1 MPEDRLQ
8 RLCDRFRGR
17 LRRMLVQ
24 YGVLSTIAIVL
35 VVAGALMFADWYF
48 RFSPDMRRL
57 SLLTLVAVTGICAYF
72 CLYRPLRSRW
82 TDEEVLLYMDRVL
95 GGDDALTAFRDLSHP
110 EGMREWDTERGKEMV
125 RASVRE
131 LEQKVGRAHP
141 GRLLRRGPVRRWW
154 GLAGFVVAAYVAA
167 CIGLRDPASGE
178 PYPWIGARRILFPS
192 AVIFWPQNTHILVR
206 EPEAGWR
213 VPVGEPL
220 VVRAQ
225 IDGVVPRHVDIV
237 YRSESSDLWLT
248 ERMALNPA
256 EAEAEFSFSE
266 MTESLTFYCI
276 GGDDREKRTYRVTV
290 AERPIITAIR
300 ATYVYPR
307 YTRLPTTIRRS
318 GQLAGPEGTRVTLDF
333 TASIDLS
340 EATVQVHLDGEEP
353 GRPVAVDTLDG
364 SRFSHSLTL
373 TRSGTCAVH
382 LVDTEGLTNAR
393 LERYEVRVAP
403 DNPPEI
409 TLEKPL
415 RDLILTARGKVRV
428 EFKAEDD
435 YNLTELQVLIAP
447 EGGRGEP
454 LSEERIT
461 GPFWDRST
469 TLHPVGDGDFDLD
482 FLRVKDKGIFKK
494 WNIDQGAE
502 LELWVRAVDCNPTR
516 PGITET
522 PRVRLSVLHPTDF
535 MSEVLLKTKM
545 LMTDARVGWFHAAGA
560 FHDGTAWV
568 ASPEKRELLK
578 NIVEQQQTAE
588 RAASALALRFPEML
602 DHMTRN
608 RMSDVFMSKRLA
620 DIGSLIAELE
630 ESLPAIGGTIAE
642 ARPKS
647 LADAAP
653 PKRRARMVAAV
664 RSVLPAQNRAAWK
677 MRLLYN
683 RLADWV
689 ALQSVLLKT
698 RRMEELQVE
707 VNRATRE
714 LVRKTLG
721 REARELDETE
731 VREMKEVA
739 NQQETVYEMAVAV
752 EKALARLVQQADQD
766 GRKKIFDA
774 LGRALLELRDNRVQ
788 DKLKRASL
796 VIADARGDIV
806 RDDQLQVLR
815 TLTLV
820 NRGLILAGEQVP
832 ADPSRATL
840 AAAIEDPRDKTDI
853 DEGIDSEAV
862 VLDEGIY
869 KKLDQV
875 RLVAE
880 AKADTLD
887 ETLALVFRDQEDV
900 RNRTRFVADRLSTF
914 PRYVFLRTGLTAYR
928 QGRIVELL
936 EKGLDQTKTLGE
948 ESGGAAEQNPS
959 EPDPTVDRART
970 RLASELTHYLAGA
983 RDARALIAESR
994 FDRFVTGIQSH
1005 VHRGARN
1012 LGVYIQAREKLH
1024 KLWLDRKS
1032 AEFEDSFGQ
1041 PYLLRQENLETM
1053 VEAARN
1059 LEWALALQ
1067 AGSKREAALLA
1078 EAKRT
1083 KKKSARLRQAVERIT
1098 ESARRKNVEIAQLIR
1113 RVHGNVSGG
1122 VEDPTDP
1129 ERSNEKVLPT
1139 LKEQVLEP
1147 LPPDA
1152 FAEAANA
1159 FGAGDYETLAMKQE
1173 TLRRELSD
1181 ALVALYDLFE
1191 TRVPQKPPTFDP
1203 FAEERGVAEAKEGL
1217 FIEYADE
1224 TPEALADR
1232 LEEEGAWIDARTGDP
1247 EVRKRLIERLRGMSR
1262 FDARY
1267 ARLQSAYLQAVAQR
1281 FQAKAKKESDEK
1293 DEEEEE

>member
-1 MPEDRLQ
+1 MPEDALQ
-8 RLCDRFRGR
+8 QLCDRFRRR
-17 LRRMLVQ
+17 LRRMLIQ
-24 YGVLSTIAIVL
+24 YGALSTIVLVL
-35 VVAGALMFADWYF
+35 VVAGALMSADWYF

-57 SLLTLVAVTGICAYF
+57 CLLTLVAVTGLCAYL
-72 CLYRPLRSRW
+72 CLYRPLRSQW
-82 TDEEVLLYMDRVL
+82 SDEEVLLYMDRVL
-95 GGDDALTAFRDLSHP
+95 ERDDALTAFRDLSHP

-131 LEQKVGRAHP
+131 LEQEVGRVHP

-154 GLAGFVVAAYVAA
+154 GLAGFVVAVYVAA
-167 CIGLRDPASGE
+167 SIGLRDPASGE
-178 PYPWIGARRILFPS
+178 PYPSIGARRILFPS
-192 AVIFWPQNTHILVR
+192 AVIFWPQNTHVLVQ

-213 VPVGEPL
+213 VPAGEPL
-220 VVRAQ
+220 VVRAE
-225 IDGVVPRHVDIV
+225 IDGVVPRYVDIV
-237 YRSESSDLWLT
+237 YRSESSDLWIT
-248 ERMALNPA
+248 ERMALNAA
-256 EAEAEFSFSE
+256 EAEAEFTFSE
-266 MTESLTFYCI
+266 MTESLAFYCI

-290 AERPIITAIR
+290 AERPMITAVQ

-318 GQLAGPEGTRVTLDF
+318 GQLAGPEGTEVTLEF
-333 TASIDLS
+333 TASTDLS

-353 GRPVAVDTLDG
+353 GRPVAIDTLDG
-364 SRFSHSLTL
+364 GRFSHSLTL
-373 TRSGTCAVH
+373 THSGTYAVH

-393 LERYEVRVAP
+393 LERYEIRVEP

-435 YNLTELQVLIAP
+435 YNLTELQVLVAP
-447 EGGRGEP
+447 EGGEGEP

-469 TLHPVGDGDFDLD
+469 TLHPVGEGDFDVD

-494 WNIDQGAE
+494 WKIDQGAE
-502 LELWVRAVDCNPTR
+502 LELWVRAVDCNPTA

-535 MSEVLLKTKM
+535 MSEVVLKTKM
-545 LMTDARVGWFHAAGA
+545 LMTDARVGWFSAAGT

-568 ASPEKRELLK
+568 ASPEKRDLLK
-578 NIVEQQQTAE
+578 EIVEQQQTAE
-588 RAASALALRFPEML
+588 RAASALALRFPEVL

-608 RMSDVFMSKRLA
+608 RMTDVFMSKRLD
-620 DIGSLIAELE
+620 DIGSLISELK
-630 ESLPAIGGTIAE
+630 ESLPAIGGKIAE
-642 ARPKS
+642 AKPKS

-653 PKRRARMVAAV
+653 EKRRARMVAAI

-698 RRMEELQVE
+698 RRMEELQLE
-707 VNRATRE
+707 VNGATRD

-721 REARELDETE
+721 REARELDEEE

-752 EKALARLVQQADQD
+752 EKALARLVQQADKD

-796 VIADARGDIV
+796 AIYDARGDVV

-815 TLTLV
+815 TLRLV
-820 NRGLILAGEQVP
+820 NRGLIMAGEQVP
-832 ADPSRATL
+832 ADPSATML
-840 AAAIEDPRDKTDI
+840 AAAIEDPRGKTDI

-862 VLDEGIY
+862 ELDESIY

-875 RLVAE
+875 RLVAQ

-900 RNRTRFVADRLSTF
+900 RNRTRFVAERLTTF
-914 PRYVFLRTGLTAYR
+914 PRYMFLRTGLTAYR
-928 QGRIVELL
+928 QGRIVDLL
-936 EKGLDQTKTLGE
+936 ENGLEQTKTLGE
-948 ESGGAAEQNPS
+948 EAAIPEENPS
-959 EPDPTVDRART
+959 EPDPTVDRARK
-970 RLASELTHYLAGA
+970 RLTGELADYLAHA
-983 RDARALIAESR
+983 RDAKELITESR
-994 FDRFVTGIQSH
+994 FDRFVTGIQTH

-1012 LGVYIQAREKLH
+1012 LRVYVQAREKLH

-1041 PYLLRQENLETM
+1041 PYLLREGNLKTM
-1053 VEAARN
+1053 IEAARD

-1078 EAKRT
+1078 EAKRAE
-1083 KKKSARLRQAVERIT
+1083 KKSARFRRAVERIT
-1098 ESARRKNVEIAQLIR
+1098 TSARRKNTEIAALIR
-1113 RVHGNVSGG
+1113 RVHENVAGG

-1152 FAEAANA
+1152 FTEAAKA
-1159 FGAGDYETLAMKQE
+1159 FGAGNYDRLAMKQE

-1181 ALVALYDLFE
+1181 ALVTLYDLFE
-1191 TRVPQKPPTFDP
+1191 ARVPQKPPTFDP
-1203 FAEERGVAEAKEGL
+1203 FAEERGVTEVKEGL

-1232 LEEEGAWIDARTGDP
+1232 LEEDGAWIDARTGDP
-1247 EVRKRLIERLRGMSR
+1247 EVRKRLIESLRGMSR

-1281 FQAKAKKESDEK
+1281 FQAKAKKQTNEK
-1293 DEEEEE
+1293 DDGETEE